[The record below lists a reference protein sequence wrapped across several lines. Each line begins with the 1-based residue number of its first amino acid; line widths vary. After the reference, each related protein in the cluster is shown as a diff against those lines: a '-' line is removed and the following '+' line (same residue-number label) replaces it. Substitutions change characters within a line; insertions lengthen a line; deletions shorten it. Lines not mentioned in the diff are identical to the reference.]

1 MGQDFVG
8 LPKLIADG
16 VGCQLPNWLSR
27 SPKRSQRNSAV
38 YGFHLGRKE
47 PVAVFVSLSS
57 LQCRGDSWS
66 RYDRTVSKDKG
77 YGDSSRNNSTSLP
90 GIISIT

>member
-38 YGFHLGRKE
+38 YVFHLGRKE
-47 PVAVFVSLSS
+47 PDIALFASLCS
-57 LQCRGDSWS
+57 L
-66 RYDRTVSKDKG
+66 
-77 YGDSSRNNSTSLP
+77 
-90 GIISIT
+90 